1 MTGAKVR
8 NDWQRVLWQSLLTG
22 LGFFLLGY
30 GGIQATGHGR
40 MIALIW
46 PATAFAVCMIARLSR
61 SRRQDL
67 AMLAAICVAEVVM
80 VIQGPVPGLLNA
92 DRALPFRYPSGR
104 YPSCIRE
111 PPHLGD
117 T

>member
-67 AMLAAICVAEVVM
+67 AMLAAICIAEACINFAMSAPPVAT
-80 VIQGPVPGLLNA
+80 
-92 DRALPFRYPSGR
+92 
-104 YPSCIRE
+104 
-111 PPHLGD
+111 LGFGIVSL
-117 T
+117 